1 MRYLSSLSK
10 TFLALSLFTGCAF
23 ADAVT
28 LSNSDFENEKA
39 GWGQR
44 TATADVY
51 QFASPGFEGNRHARL
66 QIKATD
72 PERDRQAVYFNRL
85 DLPTAPGHYRL
96 SYAARSDL
104 QKGNGGARIVCFD
117 AQKKV
122 LAAFVPGGRGVPAIT
137 GTTEW
142 TQHTF
147 IYQVPAETKTVSLQ
161 LEGNTIIGSID
172 FDAVK
177 LEKLSEAEVQK
188 LKTKLSNGSFE
199 EGLKGW
205 GQRSQTQSV
214 YQFLSPGYEGQQ
226 HARLEVKASD
236 PLADRQA
243 VYFNRRDLPTDPG
256 YYRLRYA
263 ARSALSQG
271 TGGARVIQFDSNT
284 KVLTSVVPGA
294 NGVPSVTGNTP
305 WTAYEVVYEVPA
317 NTTMSVIQLDGN
329 NMIGSIDYDAVS
341 IEKLS
346 DSEGQA
352 AMKAQKTRFSMPPY
366 VEVPPRTAQF
376 PPKTR
381 RMLISDADV
390 ATARSNIEK
399 YPSAQVVLEAI
410 KKIADPWL
418 EWSDEDLRKLL
429 TSARVARAFDLNVNG
444 CPQHG
449 REIFNVGGAYP
460 WKLDPRHPLKV
471 TCPVGGEVY
480 PSNDYEAYAN
490 SGFKEKKGWDTQY
503 VDEGY
508 GWVAPNGER
517 YWFVAYANQWN
528 WYRTINP
535 AILNLSRAYTLTG
548 DKRYAHKAAVML
560 YRLAEVYP
568 SMDHNDQSRYGQLM
582 KQQGGSYPGKVL
594 NAIWETFFARDM
606 AESYDSVWDSIEGDA
621 ELQKLYG
628 KSGAQIRS
636 FIEANFL
643 EDAVDAYE
651 QKKIRGNFGMH
662 QSALLHILLAR
673 QTMDTKKYYH
683 RLVDE
688 PGEDTSYTGLRYALY
703 NQVWRDGTPFE
714 SPGYNWSWIQNF
726 SILADLLKKGDYDL
740 YPESKLKL
748 LFDSPLEIVNIGR
761 YTPAIGDSGG
771 VMASLVGRN
780 AEVYASAYRAYQD
793 PAYLRWIGKQEHR
806 GYINYNTLF
815 HPPLPE
821 TEESA
826 DQRVLAVQPSRLLA
840 GYGIGILNNPADT
853 VSLSLAYNT
862 HISHYHWDFLHFDL
876 FANGQAMMP
885 DLGYPDAMNAFVSSI
900 FTWSNNTISHNTV
913 VVDAKKQDNNLPGTV
928 HEFVSS
934 PFARSI
940 DASSPAYNDMEQYRR
955 HLVQVDIDANRSYV
969 VDVFRVKG
977 GKQHDY
983 SLHGPPGTVEN
994 VEGTWS
1000 APAAKGT
1007 LAGENVELGEIY
1019 DNPALAAEDYTGS
1032 YGPYRGSGFQ
1042 HLFNVQKL
1050 QNGHGALQYS
1060 HVRDTDAKL
1069 RIHPLT
1075 QNAQEVFQAD
1085 AYDLPRGR
1093 KNIVKYHITRRQG
1106 DGQTPLESN
1115 FVSVL
1120 EPFSKDAFIQS
1131 SEQLTLTSG
1140 SGIAV
1145 RVQREGGTDII
1156 VSDPTQSRKQLA
1168 VAGLETDARTAVI
1181 TLNAAG
1187 AVERVFFSGGTFLK
1201 CDGKSYTAAALRG
1214 NVTGVDAKAQTIS
1227 VALPEGSPVDAA
1239 TLARQIAHF
1248 NSPLRHDVHPVASA
1262 TRAGNVLTLKTA
1274 DALLVGRARVKT
1286 AQGTAVTTDTPLPF
1300 ESTYNGTTLLN
1311 SAMEPLATVKEVKT
1325 GAITLATAPGKV
1337 VKEGDDVWFANVAV
1351 GDAVEF
1357 TGQFHWVK

>member
-1 MRYLSSLSK
+1 MRYFSSLSK
-10 TFLALSLFTGCAF
+10 TFLAFSVLTGCAF

-28 LSNSDFENEKA
+28 LSNSGFENEKA

-44 TATADVY
+44 TVTPEVY
-51 QFASPGFEGNRHARL
+51 QFLSPGFEGEKHARL

-85 DLPTAPGHYRL
+85 DLPTAEGTYRL
-96 SYAARSDL
+96 NFAARSAL
-104 QKGNGGARIVCFD
+104 QKGNGGARVVCFD
-117 AQKKV
+117 EQKKV
-122 LAAFVPGGRGVPAIT
+122 LVSYVPGATGVPAVMGNT
-137 GTTEW
+137 GW
-142 TQHTF
+142 TQHSF
-147 IYQVPAETKTVSLQ
+147 LYQVPAGTKTCILQ
-161 LEGNTIIGSID
+161 LEGNTIVGSID

-188 LKTKLSNGSFE
+188 LKTTISNGSFE
-199 EGLKGW
+199 DGLKGW
-205 GQRSQTQSV
+205 GQRSQTPGV
-214 YQFLSPGYEGQQ
+214 YQFLSPGHDGQQ
-226 HARLEVKASD
+226 YARLQVTADS

-256 YYRLRYA
+256 YYRLHYA
-263 ARSALSQG
+263 ARSELTQG
-271 TGGARVIQFDSNT
+271 KGGARIIQFDANT
-284 KVLTSVVPGA
+284 KVLSSTVPGA
-294 NGVPSVTGNTP
+294 SGVPSVSGKTP
-305 WTAYEVVYEVPA
+305 WTQYAVVFEVPA
-317 NTTMSVIQLDGN
+317 DTKMNVLQLDGDG
-329 NMIGSIDYDAVS
+329 ILGTLDYDAVS
-341 IEKLS
+341 IEKLN
-346 DSEGQA
+346 DTEGQA
-352 AMKAQKTRFSMPPY
+352 AIKAQKTRFTMPPY
-366 VEVPPRTAQF
+366 VEVPPRTPQF
-376 PPKTR
+376 PLKTK
-381 RMLISDADV
+381 RMLISDQDV

-399 YPSAQVVLEAI
+399 YPSAKVVLEAI
-410 KKIADPWL
+410 QKLADPWL

-480 PSNDYEAYAN
+480 PSNDYETYVN
-490 SGFKEKKGWDTQY
+490 SGFKEKKGWDTEY

-582 KQQGGSYPGKVL
+582 KQQGGSYNGKVL
-594 NAIWETFFARDM
+594 NAIWETFFARDF
-606 AESYDSVWDSIEGDA
+606 AESYDAVWDSIDGDA
-621 ELQKLYG
+621 ELQKFYG
-628 KSGAQIRS
+628 KSGEQIRS
-636 FIEANFL
+636 FIEANLL

-651 QKKIRGNFGMH
+651 AKKIRGNFGMH

-673 QTMDTKKYYH
+673 QTMDTQKYYQ

-703 NQVWRDGTPFE
+703 NQVWRDGTPYE

-726 SILADLLKKGDYDL
+726 SILADLLKKGGYDL
-740 YPESKLKL
+740 YPDPKLKL
-748 LFDSPLEIVNIGR
+748 LFDSPLSIVNIGR
-761 YTPAIGDSGG
+761 YTPSIGDSGG
-771 VMASLVGRN
+771 VMAGLVGRSP
-780 AEVYASAYRAYQD
+780 EVYASAHRAYQD

-815 HPPLPE
+815 HPPLPDM
-821 TEESA
+821 EESA
-826 DQRVLAVQPSRLLA
+826 DQRVIAVQPSRLLA
-840 GYGIGILNNPADT
+840 GFGIGILNNPADT
-853 VSLSLAYNT
+853 VSLAMTYGQ

-900 FTWSNNTISHNTV
+900 FTWSANTVSHNTV
-913 VVDAKKQDNNLPGTV
+913 VVDAQKQERNLPGTV

-934 PFARSI
+934 PFARSF
-940 DASSPAYNDMEQYRR
+940 DASSPAYSQAQEYRR
-955 HLVQVDIDANRSYV
+955 HLVQVDVDAQRSYV

-983 SLHGPPGTVEN
+983 LLHGPPGAVEN
-994 VEGTWS
+994 VDGTWS

-1007 LAGENVELGEIY
+1007 LAGESVELGEIY
-1019 DNPALAAEDYTGS
+1019 DNPTLAAKDYSGS
-1032 YGPYRGSGFQ
+1032 YAPYRGSGFQ

-1050 QNGHGALQYS
+1050 QNGRGALQYS
-1060 HVRDTDAKL
+1060 HARDADARL

-1075 QNAQEVFQAD
+1075 QNAQDVFQAD

-1093 KNIVKYHITRRQG
+1093 KNIVRYHITRRQSQG
-1106 DGQTPLESN
+1106 GAPLESN

-1120 EPFSKDAFIQS
+1120 EPFNKTPFIES
-1131 SEQLTLTSG
+1131 IEPLHFNRGNGVAL
-1140 SGIAV
+1140 
-1145 RVQREGGTDII
+1145 RVHREGGIDVI
-1156 VSDPTQSRKQLA
+1156 VSDPTQSSKQLSS
-1168 VAGLETDARTAVI
+1168 LETDARTAVI
-1181 TLNAAG
+1181 TLDAIGN
-1187 AVERVFFSGGTFLK
+1187 VERVFFSGGTFLK
-1201 CDGKSYTAAALRG
+1201 INDKSYTATPVQG
-1214 NVTGVDAKAQTIS
+1214 TVTGVDAKTQTVS
-1227 VALPEGSPVDAA
+1227 VTLPAGNTIDAA
-1239 TLARQIAHF
+1239 TLAKQVAHF
-1248 NSPLRHDVHPVASA
+1248 ISPLRQTVHPIASA
-1262 TRAGNVLTLKTA
+1262 TRAGNVLTLKTG
-1274 DALLVGRARVKT
+1274 DAVLVGRARLKT
-1286 AQGTAVTTDTPLPF
+1286 AEGTKLTTDTPLPF
-1300 ESTYNGTTLLN
+1300 EETYPGTTLLN
-1311 SAMEPLATVKEVKT
+1311 SAMEPLAAVQESKT
-1325 GAITLATAPGKV
+1325 GDITLAAAPGKAV
-1337 VKEGDDVWFANVAV
+1337 SAGDDVWFSNVGV
-1351 GDAVEF
+1351 GDTVEF
-1357 TGQFHWVK
+1357 SAQFHWVK

>member
-1 MRYLSSLSK
+1 MRYFSTLPK
-10 TFLALSLFTGCAF
+10 TFLTLSLLTGCAF
-23 ADAVT
+23 ADAVV
-28 LSNSDFENEKA
+28 LSNSGFENEKA

-44 TATADVY
+44 TATPEVY
-51 QFASPGFEGNRHARL
+51 LFPSPGFEGQKHARL
-66 QIKATD
+66 EVKASD
-72 PERDRQAVYFNRL
+72 PERDRQAVYFNRH
-85 DLPTAPGHYRL
+85 DLPAVQGHYRL
-96 SYAARSDL
+96 SFAARSDL
-104 QKGNGGARIVCFD
+104 QQGAGGARVVCFD
-117 AQKKV
+117 AGKKV
-122 LAAFVPGGRGVPAIT
+122 LVSYVPGATGIPAVTGKSGWTEHSFVYEVPAQ
-137 GTTEW
+137 
-142 TQHTF
+142 TQSVAL
-147 IYQVPAETKTVSLQ
+147 QV
-161 LEGNTIIGSID
+161 EGNTILGSID
-172 FDAVK
+172 FDAFK
-177 LEKLSEAEVQK
+177 LEKLSEAQVQK
-188 LKTKLSNGSFE
+188 LKTTLSNGSFE

-205 GQRSQTQSV
+205 GQRSQTPGV
-214 YQFLSPGYEGQQ
+214 YQFLPPGHEGQQ
-226 HARLEVKASD
+226 HARLQVKDDD

-263 ARSALSQG
+263 ARSELAQG
-271 TGGARVIQFDSNT
+271 TGGARVISFDADT
-284 KVLTSVVPGA
+284 KVLVSTVPGA
-294 NGVPSVTGNTP
+294 AGVPIIRGNTP
-305 WTAYEVVYEVPA
+305 WTEYAFVFQVPT
-317 NTTMSVIQLDGN
+317 NTKMTALQLDGN
-329 NMIGSIDYDAVS
+329 KMLGTLDYDAVS

-346 DSEGQA
+346 DADGQA
-352 AMKAQKTRFSMPPY
+352 AIKAQKVQFYMPPY
-366 VEVPPRTAQF
+366 VEVPPRSAQF
-376 PPKTR
+376 PPKTK
-381 RMLISDADV
+381 RMLVSDADV
-390 ATARSNIEK
+390 ANARSNIEK
-399 YPSAQVVLEAI
+399 YPAAQAVLEAI
-410 KKIADPWL
+410 QKIADPWL
-418 EWSDEDLRKLL
+418 EWSDEDLRNLL

-471 TCPVGGEVY
+471 TCPIGGEVY

-490 SGFKEKKGWDTQY
+490 SGFKEKKGWDTAY

-508 GWVAPNGER
+508 GWVAPDGER

-528 WYRTINP
+528 WYRTISP

-568 SMDHNDQSRYGQLM
+568 SMDYNSQSRYGQLM
-582 KQQGGSYPGKVL
+582 RQQGGTYNGKVL
-594 NAIWETFFARDM
+594 NAIWETFFARDF
-606 AESYDSVWDSIEGDA
+606 AEAYDAVWDSIDGDA

-636 FIEANFL
+636 FIEANLL

-651 QKKIRGNFGMH
+651 QQKIRGNFGMH
-662 QSALLHILLAR
+662 QSALLYILLTR

-688 PGEDTSYTGLRYALY
+688 PGESTSYTGLRYALY

-714 SPGYNWSWIQNF
+714 SPGYNWLWIQNF
-726 SILADLLKKGDYDL
+726 SMLADLLKKGDYDL
-740 YPESKLKL
+740 YRETKLKL
-748 LFDSPLEIVNIGR
+748 LLDSPLNIVNAGR
-761 YTPAIGDSGG
+761 FTPSIGDSGSA
-771 VMASLVGRN
+771 MASLVGRN
-780 AEVYASAYRAYQD
+780 AEIYASAYRAYQD
-793 PAYLRWIGKQEHR
+793 PAYLRWIGKQENR
-806 GYINYNTLF
+806 GFINYNTLF
-815 HPPLPE
+815 NAPLPE
-821 TEESA
+821 PGESA
-826 DQRVLAVQPSRLLA
+826 DERVVAVQPPRLLA

-853 VSLSLAYNT
+853 VSLSMTYGQ

-876 FANGQAMMP
+876 FANGQSMMP

-928 HEFVSS
+928 HEFATS

-940 DASSPAYNDMEQYRR
+940 DASSPAYNQMEEYRR
-955 HLVQVDIDANRSYV
+955 HLVQVDIDAQRSYV

-994 VEGTWS
+994 LESTWS

-1019 DNPALAAEDYTGS
+1019 DNPTLAAKDYSGS

-1050 QNGHGALQYS
+1050 QNGRGALQYS
-1060 HVRDTDAKL
+1060 HVRDADARL

-1093 KNIVKYHITRRQG
+1093 KNILKYHITRRQG
-1106 DGQTPLESN
+1106 EGQTPLESN

-1120 EPFSKDAFIQS
+1120 EPFNKEAFIQN

-1156 VSDPTQSRKQLA
+1156 VSDPTRSRKQLA
-1168 VAGLETDARTAVI
+1168 VAGLETDARTVVI

-1187 AVERVFFSGGTFLK
+1187 SVERVFFSGGSFLK
-1201 CDGKSYTAAALRG
+1201 CDGKSYTATPLSG
-1214 NVTGVDAKAQTIS
+1214 TVTAVDAKAQTVTVS
-1227 VALPEGSPVDAA
+1227 LPAGPAADAGALANQV
-1239 TLARQIAHF
+1239 AHF
-1248 NSPLRHDVHPVASA
+1248 TSPLRHTVHPIASA
-1262 TRAGNVLTLKTA
+1262 TLAGNQLTLKTA
-1274 DALLVGRARVKT
+1274 DVLLVGRARVKQVQET
-1286 AQGTAVTTDTPLPF
+1286 TVETDTPLPF
-1300 ESTYNGTTLLN
+1300 DDTYAGTTLLN
-1311 SAMEPLATVKEVKT
+1311 GAMEPLAPVQEVKT
-1325 GAITLATAPGKV
+1325 GSIALAATPAKAITA
-1337 VKEGDDVWFANVAV
+1337 GDDVWFSNVGV
-1351 GDAVEF
+1351 GDVVEF
-1357 TGQFHWVK
+1357 TAQYHWVK

>member
-1 MRYLSSLSK
+1 MRYFSSLPK
-10 TFLALSLFTGCAF
+10 TFLAFSLLTGCAF

-28 LSNSDFENEKA
+28 LFNSGFENEKA

-44 TATADVY
+44 TATAEVY
-51 QFASPGFEGNRHARL
+51 SFPSPGFEGDKHARL
-66 QIKATD
+66 QIKASD

-85 DLPTAPGHYRL
+85 DLPTAEGHYRL
-96 SYAARSDL
+96 SFAARSDL

-117 AQKKV
+117 EQKKV
-122 LAAFVPGGRGVPAIT
+122 LASYVPGATGIPVLT
-137 GTTEW
+137 GTSGW
-142 TQHTF
+142 AQHSF
-147 IYQVPAETKTVSLQ
+147 VYQVPAGTKTISLQ

-172 FDAVK
+172 FDTVK
-177 LEKLSEAEVQK
+177 LEKLSEAQVQQ
-188 LKTKLSNGSFE
+188 LKTTLSNGSFE

-205 GQRSQTQSV
+205 GQRSQTPGV
-214 YQFLSPGYEGQQ
+214 YQLLSPGHEGQQ
-226 HARLEVKASD
+226 HARLQVTAD
-236 PLADRQA
+236 NPQADRQA

-263 ARSALSQG
+263 ARSELTQG
-271 TGGARVIQFDSNT
+271 TGGARVISFDADT
-284 KVLTSVVPGA
+284 KVLVSTVPGA
-294 NGVPSVTGNTP
+294 AGVPIIRGNTP
-305 WTAYEVVYEVPA
+305 WTEYAFVFQVPA
-317 NTTMSVIQLDGN
+317 NTKMSVIQLDGN
-329 NMIGSIDYDAVS
+329 NMLGTIDYDAIS
-341 IEKLS
+341 LEKLS
-346 DSEGQA
+346 DADGQA
-352 AMKAQKTRFSMPPY
+352 AIKAQKVQFYMPPY

-376 PPKTR
+376 PPKTK

-390 ATARSNIEK
+390 ANARSNIEK
-399 YPSAQVVLEAI
+399 YPAAQAVLEAI

-444 CPQHG
+444 CPEHG

-471 TCPVGGEVY
+471 TCPIGGEVY

-490 SGFKEKKGWDTQY
+490 SGFKEKKGWDTKY
-503 VDEGY
+503 VDDGY
-508 GWVAPNGER
+508 GWVAPDGER

-560 YRLAEVYP
+560 HRLAEVYP
-568 SMDHNDQSRYGQLM
+568 SMDHNNQSRYGQLM
-582 KQQGGSYPGKVL
+582 RQQGGTYNGKVL
-594 NAIWETFFARDM
+594 NAIWETFFARDF
-606 AESYDSVWDSIEGDA
+606 AEAYDSVWDSIDGDA

-636 FIEANFL
+636 FIEANLL

-651 QKKIRGNFGMH
+651 AQKIRGNFGMH
-662 QSALLHILLAR
+662 QSALLYILLTR
-673 QTMDTKKYYH
+673 QTMDLKKYYH

-688 PGEDTSYTGLRYALY
+688 PGENASYTGLSYALF

-714 SPGYNWSWIQNF
+714 SPGYNFLWIQNF
-726 SILADLLKKGDYDL
+726 SMLADILKAGDYDL
-740 YPESKLKL
+740 YREAKLKL
-748 LFDSPLEIVNIGR
+748 LLDSPLSIINAGR
-761 YTPAIGDSGG
+761 FTPAIGDSGG
-771 VMASLVGRN
+771 VMGSAVGRN
-780 AEVYASAYRAYQD
+780 IEVYSSAYRAYQD
-793 PAYLRWIGKQEHR
+793 PAYLRWMGKQENR
-806 GYINYNTLF
+806 GFVNYNTLF

-821 TEESA
+821 TQESA
-826 DQRVLAVQPSRLLA
+826 DDRAVAVQPSRLLA

-853 VSLSLAYNT
+853 VALSLAYSQ

-928 HEFVSS
+928 HEFATS

-940 DASSPAYNDMEQYRR
+940 DASSPAYSQIEQYRR
-955 HLVQVDIDANRSYV
+955 HLVQVDIDAERSYV

-994 VEGTWS
+994 IEGTWG

-1019 DNPALAAEDYTGS
+1019 DNPTLAAKDYTGS

-1050 QNGHGALQYS
+1050 QNGRGALQYS
-1060 HVRDTDAKL
+1060 HVRDADARL

-1120 EPFSKDAFIQS
+1120 EPFGKQPFVQAT
-1131 SEQLTLTSG
+1131 EQLALTSG
-1140 SGIAV
+1140 NGIAV

-1187 AVERVFFSGGTFLK
+1187 GVERVFFSGGSFLK
-1201 CDGKSYTAAALRG
+1201 CDGKSYTSAPLRG
-1214 NVTGVDAKAQTIS
+1214 TVTAVDTKAHTVTVS
-1227 VALPEGSPVDAA
+1227 LPAGSTADAA
-1239 TLARQIAHF
+1239 TLANRVAHF
-1248 NSPLRHDVHPVASA
+1248 SSPLRQTEHPIASA
-1262 TRAGNVLTLKTA
+1262 TLTGNQLTLKTT
-1274 DALLVGRARVKT
+1274 DAVLVGRAQLKNVEGNT
-1286 AQGTAVTTDTPLPF
+1286 LQTDTPLPF
-1300 ESTYNGTTLLN
+1300 QNTYNGTVLLN
-1311 SAMEPLATVKEVKT
+1311 SALEPLATVKEVKT
-1325 GAITLATAPGKV
+1325 GKIDLEAAPTKAL
-1337 VKEGDDVWFANVAV
+1337 KAGDDVWFANIGA
-1351 GDAVEF
+1351 GATVEF
-1357 TGQFHWVK
+1357 APQFSWVK